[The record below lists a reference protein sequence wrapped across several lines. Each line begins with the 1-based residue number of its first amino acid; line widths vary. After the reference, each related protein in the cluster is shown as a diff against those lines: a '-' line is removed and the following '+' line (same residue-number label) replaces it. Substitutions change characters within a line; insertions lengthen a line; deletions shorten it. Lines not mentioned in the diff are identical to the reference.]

1 MERHPKHRVDIG
13 ERQCTEQLDASKSSM
28 FIHFEW
34 VFPIFHPQVPQTWSV
49 PTASPDFLCST
60 SICPVQAA
68 TVFQGCMPRERR
80 RRSRQRGAC
89 HWGNLLV
96 DVFFF
101 DKRGHGGSPS
111 HIGFN
116 TKSLKSLKSCSN
128 DWDDLGIP
136 LSLSK
141 PPYSVQTEFCTKP
154 ARVSI

>member
-1 MERHPKHRVDIG
+1 MVIWNGIRSTELTSVKGNALNSWMPLNHPCLSILNG
-13 ERQCTEQLDASKSSM
+13 
-28 FIHFEW
+28 FFHF
-34 VFPIFHPQVPQTWSV
+34 P
-49 PTASPDFLCST
+49 PTGTPNMVSPH
-60 SICPVQAA
+60 SISRCPVQAA

-128 DWDDLGIP
+128 DWDDLGVP

-141 PPYSVQTEFCTKP
+141 PPYSVQTEFCTNP